1 MILTGMATD
10 FNSGLLLI
18 LIALACWPHMQR
30 EQGEQPSRV
39 RESAPTG
46 HSARTTS

>member
-18 LIALACWPHMQR
+18 IMALACWPHVERQAPVER
-30 EQGEQPSRV
+30 EPVQETPNMAGISR
-39 RESAPTG
+39 S
-46 HSARTTS
+46 